1 MSDTATTRS
10 VVQIL
15 VDVMRTVRAVGKDGR
30 NEQQHFNFRGVDAVM
45 NAVGPALRDAGIVV
59 IPRVVHSEYGT
70 VTVGRNGT
78 SMGHV
83 RVEVEYTFYGP
94 AGDTLVGS
102 AVGEAM
108 DSGDK
113 ATAKAMSVAFRTYL
127 IQSLCLPTCDI
138 DPDEETYERS
148 PQEHSQDTG
157 NGRSAGQDTGCA
169 MPAGPSEA
177 LVRFLADAAKA
188 ATAQAIKGMRA
199 SLTDEQLA
207 ADASPGIN
215 KRARAVTDAAGL
227 TTAGQSVTV
236 GHWLDA
242 CEDFLDREGGLTVF
256 SALAAERDAQSRR
269 ETGRAA
275 A

>member
-1 MSDTATTRS
+1 MSDTATSRT

-15 VDVMRTVRAVGKDGR
+15 VDVMRTVRAVEKDGLH
-30 NEQQHFNFRGVDAVM
+30 ETQHARFNFRGVDAVM
-45 NAVGPALRDAGIVV
+45 NAVGPALRDAGVVV
-59 IPRVVHSEYGT
+59 IPRVIRCDHST
-70 VTVGRNGT
+70 VTIGRNNT
-78 SMGHV
+78 QMGHV
-83 RVEVEYTFYGP
+83 KVEVEYTFYGP
-94 AGDTLVGS
+94 SGDKLVGS

-108 DSGDK
+108 DAGDK

-127 IQSLCLPTCDI
+127 IQSLCLPTHDS
-138 DPDEETYERS
+138 DPDEEVYERS
-148 PQEHSQDTG
+148 PQEH
-157 NGRSAGQDTGCA
+157 GQDVA
-169 MPAGPSEA
+169 DARPAGPSEA